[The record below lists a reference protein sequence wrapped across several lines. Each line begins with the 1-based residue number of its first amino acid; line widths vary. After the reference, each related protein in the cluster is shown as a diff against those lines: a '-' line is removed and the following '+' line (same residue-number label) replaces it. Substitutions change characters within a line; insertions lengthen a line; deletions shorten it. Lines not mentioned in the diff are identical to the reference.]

1 MSRLYS
7 AESLCQAWEMES
19 LDISIDFFL
28 FIFFYVIQTMMFCD
42 LWTL

>member
-28 FIFFYVIQTMMFCD
+28 FIFFLCD
-42 LWTL
+42 TDHDVL